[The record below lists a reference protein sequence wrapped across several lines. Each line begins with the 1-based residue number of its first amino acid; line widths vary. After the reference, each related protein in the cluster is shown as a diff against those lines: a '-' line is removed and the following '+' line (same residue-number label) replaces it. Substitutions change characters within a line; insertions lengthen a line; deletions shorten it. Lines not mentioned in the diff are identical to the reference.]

1 MLENYW
7 NNGIMGYWNGGERTE
22 MVGPGGN
29 CWNDGRRA
37 GMMECWNC
45 GRMFPCGLWIC
56 YHPL

>member
-29 CWNDGRRA
+29 CWNDGRRV

-45 GRMFPCGLWIC
+45 GRILIPGKF
-56 YHPL
+56 